1 MNRRSLDVNQAGA
14 SVADR
19 AHKPG
24 ELMRLV
30 ADGLT
35 GSGLRVRLPKWEH
48 GRRLAISHRGA
59 RCDLAVND
67 CGYVEWDYSPRA
79 SGEADP
85 KQTADLATTLLTG
98 RAGDYP
104 RLGKGYDLPDITF
117 KGIVGLELK
126 ARGLDVDLEVYEDE
140 DYYAAVAE
148 IVVTNPESEE
158 IARVRAT
165 DSGSVTWE
173 HDYWPEAA
181 VITWEPD
188 YSGWIADPG
197 KVADAIVA
205 TIARAISLASPVSG

>member
-1 MNRRSLDVNQAGA
+1 VNQASA

-19 AHKPG
+19 AYKPG

-35 GSGLRVRLPKWEH
+35 GNGLRVRLPECED
-48 GRRLAISHRGA
+48 GRRLAISYHGA

-67 CGYVEWDYSPRA
+67 CGYVEWDYFPRA

-104 RLGKGYDLPDITF
+104 RVGTGYDLPDITF

-126 ARGLDVDLEVYEDE
+126 ARGLDVGLEVYEDE

-148 IVVTNPESEE
+148 IVVTSPESEE
-158 IARVRAT
+158 IARVRVT
-165 DSGSVTWE
+165 DDGGVTWE
-173 HDYWPEAA
+173 RDYWPEAA

-197 KVADAIVA
+197 SVAGAIVA
-205 TIARAISLASPVSG
+205 TITRAISLVSPVSA